1 MNASDPADNGRR
13 PASDE
18 HGNAGRARD
27 DDTGHDDAGHD
38 DAGRDDA
45 GRDGDEK
52 RQDRDRQA
60 RDDDGAS
67 GKDDAPR
74 DRKGKA
80 DDDRAG
86 RNDEK
91 PEEPPPPPPPRRY
104 GIYVAIPLV
113 LLIGWGVYSHWQ
125 QSNSASGTLSQSQH
139 EVPEVE
145 VAKAKKTA
153 DVASTSLPGQ
163 TVAYASAD
171 LYARATGFVGQ
182 RYVDIGSRVKKG
194 DPLLR
199 IDAPDLDQQLEQ
211 ARAQLGQ
218 MQAQLAQAQSSLKQ
232 AQATSKNAKIN
243 SARSQILAAEG
254 WGTTQDRDTQVT
266 NFNVSTQS
274 VGSAQAGIGVAVA
287 NIRAQQATVDRL
299 VALTGF
305 ENVVAP
311 FDGVIT
317 QRNVDIGTLVQSDTS
332 SGTTLLHIDQDDV
345 LRCQVYV
352 PQSQFVGIRD
362 GLPAHVAVPELPG
375 QVFKAVVSRF
385 STSLAQNSRSELV
398 EVDID
403 NREHKL
409 SAGLFVTVSFDVTRP
424 EPLVVVPDAALI
436 FDASGLHV
444 AVLDGDKVSMRPIAI
459 NRDTGTEA
467 ELGHGLD
474 GGEQVIV
481 NPPTDLAQGETVHL
495 KQKDG
500 DKKPAGDKKAPG

>member
-1 MNASDPADNGRR
+1 MTPPDQADDGRR
-13 PASDE
+13 PVHD
-18 HGNAGRARD
+18 
-27 DDTGHDDAGHD
+27 GHDAAPEDHAGDDRPGGGDDPDRDAHGD
-38 DAGRDDA
+38 RDQARAPDAPQR
-45 GRDGDEK
+45 
-52 RQDRDRQA
+52 RQD
-60 RDDDGAS
+60 
-67 GKDDAPR
+67 KP
-74 DRKGKA
+74 A
-80 DDDRAG
+80 DDDRTSRDGKNEDA
-86 RNDEK
+86 
-91 PEEPPPPPPPRRY
+91 EPPPPAPPRRY
-104 GIYVAIPLV
+104 AMYVAIPLA
-113 LLIGWGVYSHWQ
+113 LLIGWGVYNHWQ
-125 QSNSASGTLSQSQH
+125 ESSSASSTLSQSQH

-171 LYARATGFVGQ
+171 LYARATGFIGQ
-182 RYVDIGSRVKKG
+182 RYVDIGSRVRKG
-194 DPLLR
+194 DLLLR
-199 IDAPDLDQQLEQ
+199 IAAPDLDQQLEQ

-218 MQAQLAQAQSSLKQ
+218 MQAQLAEAQASLKQ

-352 PQSQFVGIRD
+352 PQSQFVGIRN

-375 QVFKAVVSRF
+375 EVFKAVVSRF
-385 STSLAQNSRSELV
+385 SASLAQNSRSELV

-403 NREHKL
+403 NRDHKL
-409 SAGLFVTVSFDVTRP
+409 SAGLFVTVSFDVKRP

-436 FDASGLHV
+436 FDTAGLHV
-444 AVLDGDKVSMRPIAI
+444 AVLDGNKVSMRPIVI

-467 ELGHGLD
+467 ELGHGLE

-481 NPPTDLAQGETVHL
+481 NPPTDLVQGETVHL
-495 KQKDG
+495 KQKNE
-500 DKKPAGDKKAPG
+500 DKKPSGAKANATG

>member
-1 MNASDPADNGRR
+1 MNPADDARR
-13 PASDE
+13 PARDE
-18 HGNAGRARD
+18 HGAARD
-27 DDTGHDDAGHD
+27 DRDDRHQ
-38 DAGRDDA
+38 DARDDA
-45 GRDGDEK
+45 TGDRSGSPPDDRYDPAEDDRDHDARK
-52 RQDRDRQA
+52 QDRGKQDRGKN
-60 RDDDGAS
+60 DS
-67 GKDDAPR
+67 GKKEGDP
-74 DRKGKA
+74 
-80 DDDRAG
+80 
-86 RNDEK
+86 
-91 PEEPPPPPPPRRY
+91 EPPPPAPPRRY
-104 GIYVAIPLV
+104 GLFVAIPLA
-113 LLIGWGVYSHWQ
+113 LLIGWGVYNHWQ
-125 QSNSASGTLSQSQH
+125 QSDSASRTLSQSQH

-153 DVASTSLPGQ
+153 DVAATSLPGQ

-171 LYARATGFVGQ
+171 LYARATGFIGQ

-194 DPLLR
+194 DLLLR
-199 IDAPDLDQQLEQ
+199 IAAPDLDQQLEQ
-211 ARAQLGQ
+211 AQAQLGQ
-218 MQAQLAQAQSSLKQ
+218 LQAQLAQAQASLKQ
-232 AQATSKNAKIN
+232 AQATSSNAKIN

-254 WGTTQDRDTQVT
+254 WGTVQDRDTQVT

-299 VALTGF
+299 VALVGF
-305 ENVVAP
+305 ERVVAP

-317 QRNVDIGTLVQSDTS
+317 QRNVDVGTLVQSDTS

-352 PQSQFVGIRD
+352 PQSQFVGIHD
-362 GLPAHVAVPELPG
+362 GLPAHVTVPELPG

-403 NREHKL
+403 NRAHKL
-409 SAGLFVTVSFDVTRP
+409 SSGLFVTVSFDVQRP
-424 EPLVVVPDAALI
+424 EPLVVIPDAALI
-436 FDASGLHV
+436 FDSAGLHV
-444 AVLDGDKVSMRPIAI
+444 AVLDGTKVSMRPIVI

-481 NPPTDLAQGETVHL
+481 NPPTDLVQGQTVHL
-495 KQKDG
+495 KKQNS
-500 DKKPAGDKKAPG
+500 DKKPSGGKPKATD